1 MPRASEARYRAPV
14 QIHPTRASSELVWA
28 GVLAMGIGLVLRAPF
43 IVGNGAALLIGV
55 LVARAVTEVGVA
67 RVRAAGFEMLWS
79 EQERVRRVARGS
91 RFSLIAE
98 IRNRDTRATR
108 YDQLRV
114 VAAPE
119 LEVSVEPSSAEVPA
133 GGRLEVRL
141 DVTAP
146 RVGRHGIHG
155 LSLEVLGSP
164 GLFEV
169 PLTFANPQAVE
180 VLPAPF
186 APALRSARGGRSRMS
201 APDGRPGPLA
211 GEGVELRE
219 LREHR
224 PGDPFKRIAWKASA
238 RRGKLLVTEN
248 EIEERDVV
256 WVLVDA
262 SVENWAGPPG
272 QSPLDVALD
281 EAAAIVEQHLA
292 RGDRVGLAL
301 FGTRIL
307 TWLTPNRGPKHA
319 ANLMAALAFDAGCA
333 DGDRSDWDESE
344 VAAHVLEH
352 LRPLDPSAV
361 MHVHKSDLDRIA
373 RRAERYLKRAPL
385 SPPRPRGGTSRER
398 VLRHY
403 LASFGIQ
410 APPRMEPERAQSEL
424 RIAGA
429 LKKLGREKR
438 RSSIVY
444 VWARPPDAL
453 LSHALLEAFEKFP
466 KRRTELRFCAM
477 AGSQGLPEGAGDL
490 QAAVVRDA
498 VALRLA
504 VALERGSRELRK
516 RGVRS
521 VAPHKVAVRR

>member
-1 MPRASEARYRAPV
+1 MPKAPEARYRPGV

-28 GVLAMGIGLVLRAPF
+28 GILTLGVGLCLRAPV
-43 IVGNGAALLIGV
+43 IAGNAAALLIGI
-55 LVARAVTEVGVA
+55 LVARAVTQVGVS

-79 EQERVRRVARGS
+79 ETERVRRVSRGS

-108 YDQLRV
+108 YGKLRV

-119 LEVSVEPSSAEVPA
+119 LRVSVAPDAAEVPA
-133 GGRLEVRL
+133 GGRLEVRI

-169 PLTFANPQAVE
+169 PLTFANPLAVE

-211 GEGVELRE
+211 GDGVELRE

-262 SVENWAGPPG
+262 SVENWAGAPG
-272 QSPLDVALD
+272 ESPLDVALD
-281 EAAAIVEQHLA
+281 EASAVIEQHLA

-301 FGTRIL
+301 FGSRIL
-307 TWLTPNRGPKHA
+307 SWLPPNRGPKHA
-319 ANLMAALAFDAGCA
+319 ANLMAALAFDASCN

-352 LRPLDPSAV
+352 LRPLDPAAV
-361 MHVHKSDLDRIA
+361 VNVSRTDLDRIA
-373 RRAERYLKRAPL
+373 RRADRVAKKAPL
-385 SPPRPRGGTSRER
+385 NPPRPRGGTSRER

-403 LASFGIQ
+403 LASFGIG
-410 APPRMEPERAQSEL
+410 APPRLEPERSQSEL

-429 LKKLGREKR
+429 LKKLGRER
-438 RSSIVY
+438 RRASVVY
-444 VWARPPDAL
+444 VWSRPPDTL
-453 LSHALLEAFEKFP
+453 LSNPLLDAFERFP

-477 AGSQGLPEGAGDL
+477 SGIQGLPEGDDVRAS
-490 QAAVVRDA
+490 VVRDA
-498 VALRLA
+498 VGVRLA
-504 VALERGSRELRK
+504 LARERGERELRK

-521 VAPHKVAVRR
+521 IDPHKLAIRR